1 MGAVTYFIF
10 ADLNMDRMPRF
21 FTAFVV
27 SGILSYGRLAAIAVG
42 RCARRYEHPTDWS
55 TTASKLARIY
65 AMGPG
70 LIAVPV
76 FALFVIYFLFIAVFV
91 TLDSLFGFFL
101 D

>member
-1 MGAVTYFIF
+1 
-10 ADLNMDRMPRF
+10 
-21 FTAFVV
+21 
-27 SGILSYGRLAAIAVG
+27 
-42 RCARRYEHPTDWS
+42 
-55 TTASKLARIY
+55 
-65 AMGPG
+65 MGPG